1 MSAEV
6 CSIHA
11 EDYRECRCVPP
22 SEKLVVRAG
31 VWTSVPDSDV
41 EVLLP
46 VSDEDEASAV
56 QREVTL
62 RWRSNRRAR
71 FRKAAATYGSPSDPP
86 TFVARFDGTCSACG
100 GDIAADV
107 HPIRADGSGGYEHA
121 EMPDCI

>member
-11 EDYRECRCVPP
+11 EDYRECGCIPP
-22 SEKLVVRAG
+22 SERLVVKAG
-31 VWTSVPDSDV
+31 VWTAVPDSDV

-46 VSDEDEASAV
+46 VPGGDEG

-71 FRKAAATYGSPSDPP
+71 FRKAAATYGAPDDPP
-86 TFVARFDGTCSACG
+86 TFIARYDGTCSVCG

-107 HPIRADGSGGYEHA
+107 HPIRADGGGGYEHA